1 MASDANETVAKATS
15 EPGGAGVHRLVQRR
29 APIPVALWPLSGHYV
44 GVGEGYRLELMLD
57 IDSTSAVALV
67 TLDFYGRDGEP
78 GSHIGACAL
87 HAATIANAPERTV
100 IRGRGRFTFPAAAP
114 LIEISIERRSVL
126 RSRAPARVE
135 FYSDLLCPGAQYL
148 CEFRGHAPSSRGFEA
163 SPMCTV
169 LPFARPTDGAQD

>member
-1 MASDANETVAKATS
+1 MASDPNETVAKGIGG
-15 EPGGAGVHRLVQRR
+15 PGVAGVHRLVRRR
-29 APIPVALWPLSGHYV
+29 APIPVALWPLSGSYV

-57 IDSTSAVALV
+57 IDSASSIAQV

-78 GSHIGACAL
+78 GSHIGACTL
-87 HAATIANAPERTV
+87 RAATIANEQARTV

-114 LIEISIERRSVL
+114 LIEIAIERRSVL

-148 CEFRGHAPSSRGFEA
+148 CEFRGHATSARGWEA
-163 SPMCTV
+163 SPVCTV
-169 LPFARPTDGAQD
+169 LPFARPTEGRQD